1 MNTKKAL
8 LLVLACA
15 AGSGFSETLIVS
27 DSPTVVR
34 NAEIRE
40 ALRQD
45 GEWTDENIQA
55 NPYLFIQDQIRRCDE
70 LKATIDAQ
78 TITLNRLRKQAAR
91 TAKDSDDLLARTT
104 NFLATAKAAYKS
116 AAASGSWPVKIRDSE
131 LSQEVLE
138 DKIAEALERVEL
150 LKSDRANAESALKKV
165 ERRQATLAAKK
176 RELSSLRLALVQQ
189 AEQVKMNSA
198 ITEIGELSAVLGTL
212 QDMTLDIDPAA
223 SAPSLEDLTQDD
235 PDKARKS
242 AVKAFLD
249 D

>member
-70 LKATIDAQ
+70 LKAKIEAQ
-78 TITLNRLRKQAAR
+78 KITLTRLGKKAAR
-91 TAKDSDDLLARTT
+91 TVEESDAMIARYT
-104 NFLATAKAAYKS
+104 NFLAKAKAAYKQ
-116 AAASGSWPVKIRDSE
+116 AEATDSWPVSINGFE
-131 LSQEVLE
+131 LDEEQLG
-138 DKIAEALERVEL
+138 DRIADTLERIEL
-150 LKSDRANAESALKKV
+150 AKKDKAANVAIGKKV
-165 ERRQATLAAKK
+165 AARQAVLKTKA
-176 RELSSLRLALVQQ
+176 RELSGLRLKLVQQ
-189 AEQVKMNSA
+189 AEQVKMNA
-198 ITEIGELSAVLGTL
+198 ALAEIGELSSVLGVIK
-212 QDMTLDIDPAA
+212 DMMLDVDEDPT
-223 SAPSLEDLTQDD
+223 APSVDDLTGED
-235 PDKARKS
+235 PDAAKKA
-242 AVKAFLD
+242 AVRAFLD
-249 D
+249 N

>member
-1 MNTKKAL
+1 M
-8 LLVLACA
+8 
-15 AGSGFSETLIVS
+15 
-27 DSPTVVR
+27 
-34 NAEIRE
+34 
-40 ALRQD
+40 
-45 GEWTDENIQA
+45 
-55 NPYLFIQDQIRRCDE
+55 
-70 LKATIDAQ
+70 
-78 TITLNRLRKQAAR
+78 
-91 TAKDSDDLLARTT
+91 
-104 NFLATAKAAYKS
+104 
-116 AAASGSWPVKIRDSE
+116 
-131 LSQEVLE
+131 SQEVLE

-212 QDMTLDIDPAA
+212 QDMILDIDPAA